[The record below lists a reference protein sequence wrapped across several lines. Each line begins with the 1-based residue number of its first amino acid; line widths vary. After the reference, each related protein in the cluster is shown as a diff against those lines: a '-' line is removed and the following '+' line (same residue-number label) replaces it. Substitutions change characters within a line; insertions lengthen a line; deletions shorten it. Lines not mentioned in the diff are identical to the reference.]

1 MAVQTFSEQL
11 SRWKRGEQN
20 DTLEIRIK
28 GVKRTGRTHARLH
41 KHITATV
48 WRDVKPWIDKMV
60 IEGQDGSI
68 PMGGEGPKLEDSF
81 MKGIRDA
88 VELGYRQGGQL
99 VRELSR
105 KVFLADDWNAV
116 LPAEA
121 LSWLDRYVP
130 ELARV
135 YEVAVLEQ
143 VRDVISRSLREGLTL
158 KRSTKELK
166 GINREVSGFAR
177 HRLECIARTEA
188 MRAYSMGH
196 LRSAIDSREV
206 VGFEFS
212 AILDDRVSTGCQAR
226 EGLMF
231 RIGDP
236 RLPFNTPP
244 LHPNCRSVLIP
255 LLAIEF
261 PEGIPDDPR
270 IDSLPDTSQRDIDV
284 EAVRSVLGG
293 AQDMPATTAL
303 PLKFVPAKTVKEAN
317 EWAKKHIADDA
328 DYTGIRLEAINEW
341 NRGIYETQ
349 QKFPEL
355 RKNFDK
361 VGSCQW
367 AYQKDYEYK
376 VEAAV
381 RRATK
386 NHGWDPDGEDAVGYR
401 NYLLKYSKTI
411 KKREVSADTMAFSIN
426 EWSAPLKGIYVNK
439 HHGGNITAWKK
450 TLDDGVRS
458 AFHPSRC
465 DTIKSVVDHEMGHQI
480 DKLVGGSSD
489 AKLVALFEDMKER
502 GKAASASELS
512 IYGSYDVGE
521 FIAEGWAEY
530 MNSPYPRPTAKAIGE
545 RLEELYNGKKRRGTL
560 NV

>member
-1 MAVQTFSEQL
+1 
-11 SRWKRGEQN
+11 
-20 DTLEIRIK
+20 
-28 GVKRTGRTHARLH
+28 
-41 KHITATV
+41 
-48 WRDVKPWIDKMV
+48 MV
-60 IEGQDGSI
+60 REGQDGSI
-68 PMGGEGPKLEDSF
+68 PMGGEGPKLETSF

-105 KVFLADDWNAV
+105 KVSLADDWNAV

-270 IDSLPDTSQRDIDV
+270 IDSLPSTLQRDIDV

-293 AQDMPATTAL
+293 DKQRSSRS
-303 PLKFVPAKTVKEAN
+303 
-317 EWAKKHIADDA
+317 EWV
-328 DYTGIRLEAINEW
+328 IN
-341 NRGIYETQ
+341 Q
-349 QKFPEL
+349 QKQNRHVWGTSEYIAYSEKL
-355 RKNFDK
+355 KDK
-361 VGSCQW
+361 STKPSYIEISIEQL
-367 AYQKDYEYK
+367 QDI
-376 VEAAV
+376 VEN
-381 RRATK
+381 K
-386 NHGWDPDGEDAVGYR
+386 EGKWEQ
-401 NYLLKYSKTI
+401 
-411 KKREVSADTMAFSIN
+411 VSDKS
-426 EWSAPLKGIYVNK
+426 NK
-439 HHGGNITAWKK
+439 QRIT
-450 TLDDGVRS
+450 LE
-458 AFHPSRC
+458 F
-465 DTIKSVVDHEMGHQI
+465 
-480 DKLVGGSSD
+480 LVGRFYNDVKGEYEPSNVLIVIPGKTG
-489 AKLVALFEDMKER
+489 AHAYPGKPRWKEE
-502 GKAASASELS
+502 A
-512 IYGSYDVGE
+512 
-521 FIAEGWAEY
+521 
-530 MNSPYPRPTAKAIGE
+530 
-545 RLEELYNGKKRRGTL
+545 
-560 NV
+560 

>member
-1 MAVQTFSEQL
+1 
-11 SRWKRGEQN
+11 
-20 DTLEIRIK
+20 
-28 GVKRTGRTHARLH
+28 
-41 KHITATV
+41 
-48 WRDVKPWIDKMV
+48 MV
-60 IEGQDGSI
+60 REGQDGSI
-68 PMGGEGPKLEDSF
+68 PMGGEGPKLETSF

-196 LRSAIDSREV
+196 LRSAIDSEAV

-212 AILDDRVSTGCQAR
+212 AILDDRTSGSCQTR

-261 PEGIPDDPR
+261 PGGIPDDPR

-293 AQDMPATTAL
+293 DKQRSSRSEWVINQKKQNRHVWGKDEYDRYVEISEERGVKPSLLAIPMEQLQDIID
-303 PLKFVPAKTVKEAN
+303 KRQG
-317 EWAKKHIADDA
+317 EWQ
-328 DYTGIRLEAINEW
+328 RLSKSQGEKWRVILDFPVGEYFNP
-341 NRGIYETQ
+341 ET
-349 QKFPEL
+349 
-355 RKNFDK
+355 R
-361 VGSCQW
+361 
-367 AYQKDYEYK
+367 EY
-376 VEAAV
+376 VESSV
-381 RRATK
+381 LILT
-386 NHGWDPDGEDAVGYR
+386 P
-401 NYLLKYSKTI
+401 SKTGAHAYPARPI
-411 KKREVSADTMAFSIN
+411 SEMRKK
-426 EWSAPLKGIYVNK
+426 KG
-439 HHGGNITAWKK
+439 
-450 TLDDGVRS
+450 D
-458 AFHPSRC
+458 
-465 DTIKSVVDHEMGHQI
+465 
-480 DKLVGGSSD
+480 
-489 AKLVALFEDMKER
+489 
-502 GKAASASELS
+502 
-512 IYGSYDVGE
+512 
-521 FIAEGWAEY
+521 
-530 MNSPYPRPTAKAIGE
+530 SP
-545 RLEELYNGKKRRGTL
+545 
-560 NV
+560 